1 MRVVR
6 PGQIRAARALLGI
19 KQSDLARAAS
29 VSLAT
34 VNNLERGF
42 ADPRASTVDALSTA
56 LSMVGVDFAEL
67 DGCDSVIMRRVIRP
81 EPGEPTLAAVQLV
94 DVLAPGGL
102 VKPESVVFAVMLR
115 SGSDAPAPVSSL
127 EVRPGIRFAV
137 LIKTASQMYLFD
149 RAALL
154 FDDGPRA
161 AEFASVLQS
170 AYKHHADRL
179 LRCDGVLPDTASLS
193 DEAALSV
200 IERVP
205 KSRLDHPGGMISEAV
220 SWSDVLNRFRD
231 WPEHP
236 MHQLVAQ
243 LGA

>member
-1 MRVVR
+1 MKVVR

-19 KQSDLARAAS
+19 KQSDLARAAA

-42 ADPRASTVDALSTA
+42 ADPRASTVDALSAA
-56 LSMVGVDFAEL
+56 LSSVGVDFSEQ

-81 EPGEPTLAAVQLV
+81 DPGEPTLSAVQLV

-102 VKPESVVFAVMLR
+102 VKPESVLFAATLR
-115 SGSDAPAPVSSL
+115 SEAGAAAPTPSFD
-127 EVRPGIRFAV
+127 VRPGIRFAV
-137 LIKTASQMYLFD
+137 LIKTGSQMYLFD

-161 AEFASVLQS
+161 AEFASVMIS
-170 AYKHHADRL
+170 ACKHHADRL
-179 LRCDGVLPDTASLS
+179 QRCNGVLPDTAGLA

-205 KSRLDHPGGMISEAV
+205 KSPLGHPSEMISEAAN
-220 SWSDVLNRFRD
+220 WSEVLRRFRD
-231 WPEHP
+231 WPDHP
-236 MHQLVAQ
+236 MHQLIVQ

>member
-1 MRVVR
+1 MKVVR

-19 KQSDLARAAS
+19 KQSDLARAAA

-42 ADPRASTVDALSTA
+42 ADPRASTVDALSAA
-56 LSMVGVDFAEL
+56 LSTVGVDFTEQ
-67 DGCDSVIMRRVIRP
+67 DGCDSVSMRRVIRP
-81 EPGEPTLAAVQLV
+81 GPGEPTLSAVQLV

-102 VKPESVVFAVMLR
+102 VRPESILFAVMLR
-115 SGSDAPAPVSSL
+115 SDAGAAGPASTFD
-127 EVRPGIRFAV
+127 VRPGIRFAL
-137 LIKTASQMYLFD
+137 LIRTASQMYLFD

-161 AEFASVLQS
+161 AEFASVMIS
-170 AYKHHADRL
+170 AFQHHADRL
-179 LRCDGVLPDTASLS
+179 LRCSGVLPDTASLA
-193 DEAALSV
+193 DAAALSV

-205 KSRLDHPGGMISEAV
+205 KVPLAHPSDMISEAA
-220 SWSDVLNRFRD
+220 SWSEVLRRFRD

-236 MHQLVAQ
+236 MHQLIA
-243 LGA
+243 LMGA

>member
-1 MRVVR
+1 MKVVR

-19 KQSDLARAAS
+19 KQSDLARAAA

-42 ADPRASTVDALSTA
+42 ADPRASTVDALSAA
-56 LSMVGVDFAEL
+56 LSTVGVDFAEQG
-67 DGCDSVIMRRVIRP
+67 GCDSVIMRRVIRP
-81 EPGEPTLAAVQLV
+81 DPAEPTLSAVHLV

-102 VKPESVVFAVMLR
+102 VKPESILFTVMLR
-115 SGSDAPAPVSSL
+115 SEASSAAPELSF

-161 AEFASVLQS
+161 AEFASVMMS

-179 LRCDGVLPDTASLS
+179 LRCSGVLPDTASLA
-193 DEAALSV
+193 DDAAVSV

-205 KSRLDHPGGMISEAV
+205 NFPLAHPSELISEAA
-220 SWSDVLNRFRD
+220 SWSDVLRRFRD

-236 MHQLVAQ
+236 MHQLIAQ